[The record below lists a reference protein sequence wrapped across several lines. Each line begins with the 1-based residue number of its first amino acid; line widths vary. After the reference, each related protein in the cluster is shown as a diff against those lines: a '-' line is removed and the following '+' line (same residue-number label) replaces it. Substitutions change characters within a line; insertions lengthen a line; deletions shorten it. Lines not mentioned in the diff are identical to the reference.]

1 MAAVEPQQSTSAEA
15 RRIAQ
20 RPRHAPSGPPRLES
34 CHRLC
39 GEHADVQE
47 AGAQVLGNH
56 LKIPALHL
64 RPTSA
69 GTLVVLARA
78 SEVPRCA
85 APKEASHGVLQA
97 LPLEVAQ
104 RGFPARAAVPAPATA
119 TRPRARRAHRARS
132 TDAPKRGAVLRRPAR
147 RRRTRSESDHGAGS
161 THGQVADTIRV
172 LHLSL
177 TFRPANAD
185 ARGKAARADAAT
197 SALPRRQP

>member
-1 MAAVEPQQSTSAEA
+1 MRTGAKA
-15 RRIAQ
+15 RRVAQ
-20 RPRHAPSGPPRLES
+20 RPRHAPSRPPRLES
-34 CHRLC
+34 CHRLR

-78 SEVPRCA
+78 SEVPRCV

-97 LPLEVAQ
+97 FPLEVAQ
-104 RGFPARAAVPAPATA
+104 RGFPARAAVPTPATA
-119 TRPRARRAHRARS
+119 TRPRARRAHRARP

-147 RRRTRSESDHGAGS
+147 RRRTRSESDQGAGS
-161 THGQVADTIRV
+161 TRGQVADTVRV

-197 SALPRRQP
+197 S